1 MDIKTKL
8 KLRSFFKKESLVK
21 KHKGEILF
29 APGDKIKNILL
40 SRNGYVKIYEL
51 NKNGEQLVLPVLN
64 PLLLLTLIDCFTT
77 RKNTYFVEAVTNVEY
92 WELSKEDFVQYLEK
106 DKELKTKI
114 IKYVLSN
121 LSDIL
126 CNYKSLVFGNAKVK
140 ITTLILSLVKSFGRK
155 KGQKIELKFN
165 VSHKMLAS
173 MTGLSRET
181 VTLQMLQLQKEKII
195 SYQGRKMIINNLDKL
210 TNCKNL

>member
-1 MDIKTKL
+1 MDIKTKI
-8 KLRSFFKKESLVK
+8 KLRSFFKKDSLVK

-40 SRNGYVKIYEL
+40 SRSGYVKIYEL
-51 NKNGEQLVLPVLN
+51 DKNGQQLVLPVLN

-77 RKNTYFVEAVTNVEY
+77 RKNTYFVQAVTNVEY
-92 WELSKEDFVQYLEK
+92 WEISKEDFVKYLEK

-114 IKYVLSN
+114 MKYILSN

-126 CNYKSLVFGNAKVK
+126 CNYKSLVFGDARVK
-140 ITTLILSLVKSFGRK
+140 ITTLILSLANTFGRK
-155 KGQKIELKFN
+155 KDKKIEMKFN
-165 VSHKMLAS
+165 VPHKMLAS

-181 VTLQMLQLQKEKII
+181 VTLQMLQLQKKKII
-195 SYQGRKMIINNLDKL
+195 SYKGRRLIINDLQKL
-210 TNCKNL
+210 TNCKDL